1 MCENPTVMNPS
12 VLFLCVHNAGRSQMA
27 AGWMRELGGGKVEVH
42 SAGSEPAASIN
53 PVAVAAMQEVGID
66 IASGV
71 PQRWHESQLS
81 RVDVVVTMGCGDSCP
96 YVPGTRYV
104 DWELSDPHGQGIE
117 TVRDIRDEIEGRV
130 RSLLADLGVET
141 AKG

>member
-1 MCENPTVMNPS
+1 
-12 VLFLCVHNAGRSQMA
+12 MA